1 MNKLMFLVVL
11 SIIIILVLQACNPG
25 PDSVKG
31 FRLPQGDA
39 TEGEKVF
46 MKYQCLACHNLDG
59 FAYDMVNKEFEPPVL
74 LGGTSTRV
82 KTYAELVTSVIN
94 PSHEL
99 ANKYQLALI
108 QEDGVS
114 KMLVFNDVMTVTELV
129 NLITFLQPKYKVPH
143 YEDTHY
149 GPYDIE

>member
-11 SIIIILVLQACNPG
+11 SIIIILGLQACNSG

-46 MKYQCLACHNLDG
+46 MKYQCLACHNLEG

-74 LGGTSTRV
+74 LGGTSTRF

-94 PSHEL
+94 PSHKL
-99 ANKYQLALI
+99 AQNYQLALI
-108 QEDGVS
+108 QQDGIS

-129 NLITFLQPKYKVPH
+129 NLITFLQPEYKLPH
-143 YEDTHY
+143 YEYTHY